1 MRGASTAC
9 DYTTRDYRSYD
20 ACGDSGGRDER
31 ASLEADSKKPLVA
44 PQRSLWGMFREAA
57 ALTGPRRATPAVSA
71 AATDARAATTNATVA
86 TDARAATTNA
96 TVATDAR
103 VDKDC
108 TTSSSVST
116 SEDGP
121 RQKRDQGSE
130 RPRTA
135 GRNAD
140 FLEYNA
146 ATSSVFSKELVDEAA
161 DLAGRWS
168 QSRRDTCT
176 TEGWSRSSSTGTNPE
191 SQNGPEPLLRQGTR
205 GASGVTSGNEGQTQ
219 EGGDIFSQKFVSV
232 REAEEKGKNKLK
244 ATCVEEV
251 RIQGRLIRTTL
262 WKDFRQLK
270 QEHQPQQLQ
279 QLQQW
284 EQEQREREQETEA
297 EDEVRV
303 GTASVVPGWSS
314 GTTGFSRA
322 KPTALLWE
330 QYQARKKEMVDE
342 RQQEQQEQQEQEQE
356 QEAEDEVTVRAKG
369 FVPAKPKALLWE
381 QYQARK
387 KEVVDERQPEQQEQ
401 QEQEAE
407 DEVTVRAKGFVPVKP
422 KALLWEQYQTRKKE
436 VVYESQQEQQQ
447 EPQQQQHRQGE
458 QQLLEQ
464 KQRGEGVDETMSS
477 SSGDSLG
484 SRQHHPGYHGR
495 DGLYIGRAVL
505 KNNVFVLDFVPDLGT
520 ADSDAIVN
528 FTDWTH
534 PPDLDPDF
542 SPGGFCSRDTI
553 DSSRDNIGSSR
564 DNIGSSRNNIG
575 SSNNGGPDFSPSSR
589 PPTQWEEPQHK
600 GKGGKSGGGGIGGD
614 GGGRSG
620 GGGGGR
626 SGGSSGSGG
635 GSGCFS
641 GGGGG
646 SDGGG
651 GGSGGSSGSGG
662 GGSGGGRGG
671 AVQRGGFGGGQRQ
684 QQQRRSKTPMPQQLR
699 EWFAQRGA
707 SRGSVRCPYVI
718 CTGDRAGPTCGKFHS
733 QHFCF
738 SRLGDAWRAKFGDE
752 AERPRW
758 AELLRSGVDIFAL
771 DYDAI
776 LGAMYALSVS
786 AEGDCYLRVPPD
798 PGIEAA
804 ALGASEFAFPGSA
817 PAEALHTF
825 PLDSGASRCFF
836 RDSTTLIPLL
846 APVPIRLADPSG
858 GAVFARSSTVLP
870 CPAVPS
876 GSLSSF
882 HLPSFSTSLPLAHVA
897 SCRTR
902 LSFGTSALV
911 TPPCHAFMA
920 CTPASL
926 FLVFPGL
933 CLPSRPRL
941 TRPAFLAS
949 RGSNAPF
956 LTPPRFP
963 RRLLPCRLSTWTCGA
978 QPVKGEVPDVLIP
991 WIRAVPLQL
1000 RERFREDL
1008 PVLRLHSDRGGE
1020 FSSDLL
1026 WEFCRGEGILQS
1038 FTLLAS
1044 LQQNGVAERHIGL
1057 VMEMA
1062 RTSMVH
1068 AAAPHFLWPFAV
1080 RYAVHQLNLWPRVS
1094 LPETSPTLRWMR
1106 KVGDASVFRVW
1117 GSHAF
1122 VRDTSADKLSS
1133 CAVPCVFHGFRP
1145 DAPGWQFYHPTSRR
1159 VIPSQDVMFDEPG
1172 LAPSGVSQVDPL
1184 PRTVPVEVAVESG
1197 VARGAASGGAPSGG
1211 AEPASAEPGG
1221 AEPKGAEPGGV
1232 EYEGAE
1238 SGGA

>member
-1 MRGASTAC
+1 MRAVRVS
-9 DYTTRDYRSYD
+9 RSPFLSQYLHTKNED
-20 ACGDSGGRDER
+20 
-31 ASLEADSKKPLVA
+31 
-44 PQRSLWGMFREAA
+44 M
-57 ALTGPRRATPAVSA
+57 SA
-71 AATDARAATTNATVA
+71 R
-86 TDARAATTNA
+86 
-96 TVATDAR
+96 
-103 VDKDC
+103 
-108 TTSSSVST
+108 
-116 SEDGP
+116 
-121 RQKRDQGSE
+121 
-130 RPRTA
+130 
-135 GRNAD
+135 
-140 FLEYNA
+140 
-146 ATSSVFSKELVDEAA
+146 KE
-161 DLAGRWS
+161 
-168 QSRRDTCT
+168 
-176 TEGWSRSSSTGTNPE
+176 RSSSNGSPGTTSTP
-191 SQNGPEPLLRQGTR
+191 PP
-205 GASGVTSGNEGQTQ
+205 ASGLQT
-219 EGGDIFSQKFVSV
+219 
-232 REAEEKGKNKLK
+232 EE
-244 ATCVEEV
+244 
-251 RIQGRLIRTTL
+251 
-262 WKDFRQLK
+262 
-270 QEHQPQQLQ
+270 
-279 QLQQW
+279 
-284 EQEQREREQETEA
+284 
-297 EDEVRV
+297 
-303 GTASVVPGWSS
+303 
-314 GTTGFSRA
+314 GTTEIG
-322 KPTALLWE
+322 
-330 QYQARKKEMVDE
+330 
-342 RQQEQQEQQEQEQE
+342 
-356 QEAEDEVTVRAKG
+356 
-369 FVPAKPKALLWE
+369 
-381 QYQARK
+381 
-387 KEVVDERQPEQQEQ
+387 
-401 QEQEAE
+401 
-407 DEVTVRAKGFVPVKP
+407 
-422 KALLWEQYQTRKKE
+422 
-436 VVYESQQEQQQ
+436 ES
-447 EPQQQQHRQGE
+447 
-458 QQLLEQ
+458 
-464 KQRGEGVDETMSS
+464 M
-477 SSGDSLG
+477 
-484 SRQHHPGYHGR
+484 
-495 DGLYIGRAVL
+495 
-505 KNNVFVLDFVPDLGT
+505 
-520 ADSDAIVN
+520 
-528 FTDWTH
+528 
-534 PPDLDPDF
+534 
-542 SPGGFCSRDTI
+542 
-553 DSSRDNIGSSR
+553 
-564 DNIGSSRNNIG
+564 
-575 SSNNGGPDFSPSSR
+575 
-589 PPTQWEEPQHK
+589 WEEPQHK

-707 SRGSVRCPYVI
+707 SR
-718 CTGDRAGPTCGKFHS
+718 
-733 QHFCF
+733 
-738 SRLGDAWRAKFGDE
+738 GDAWRAKFGDE

-882 HLPSFSTSLPLAHVA
+882 HLPSFSTSLVSTAALQDVMVTTTTRGGQCVSICTCTRTGRHLATFTHRPGP
-897 SCRTR
+897 SQYTLTTERGIRT
-902 LSFGTSALV
+902 
-911 TPPCHAFMA
+911 
-920 CTPASL
+920 
-926 FLVFPGL
+926 GL

-963 RRLLPCRLSTWTCGA
+963 RRLLPCRLSTWTF
-978 QPVKGEVPDVLIP
+978 
-991 WIRAVPLQL
+991 PLQL

-1106 KVGDASVFRVW
+1106 KVGDASVFRV
-1117 GSHAF
+1117 
-1122 VRDTSADKLSS
+1122 
-1133 CAVPCVFHGFRP
+1133 
-1145 DAPGWQFYHPTSRR
+1145 
-1159 VIPSQDVMFDEPG
+1159 
-1172 LAPSGVSQVDPL
+1172 SGVFYPSSAYL
-1184 PRTVPVEVAVESG
+1184 VPPCSVEVLIRLHRESLG
-1197 VARGAASGGAPSGG
+1197 QNNVPPVFPLADLLREGCCFK
-1211 AEPASAEPGG
+1211 ASAEPGG